1 MPTFVCSADQLPG
14 LVHVLPQYPRSTL
27 YGLTAVMLLFVPA
40 FALGVHMGGPE
51 VLIILVFLLF
61 TYGG

>member
-1 MPTFVCSADQLPG
+1 
-14 LVHVLPQYPRSTL
+14 
-27 YGLTAVMLLFVPA
+27 MLLFVPA